1 MQVDFFCHH
10 MFYSKVNISII
21 TGFQKVRKVETTG
34 IYPLDKDNMPWQI
47 DSLDIQND
55 VAVDLFEQNQ
65 NSSSEILISTPRFS
79 TTNKKQ
85 TENPIEIFNLEKEN
99 NKDKVNSNS
108 ISSQSFNS
116 SRSLETKE
124 NEIQQA
130 IDKYESLN
138 T

>member
-85 TENPIEIFNLEKEN
+85 TENPIKRILIFFIFFLFLLLIIK
-99 NKDKVNSNS
+99 
-108 ISSQSFNS
+108 ILSSPF
-116 SRSLETKE
+116 
-124 NEIQQA
+124 
-130 IDKYESLN
+130 
-138 T
+138 

>member
-1 MQVDFFCHH
+1 MA
-10 MFYSKVNISII
+10 
-21 TGFQKVRKVETTG
+21 GFETTG
-34 IYPLDKDNMPWQI
+34 IYPLDKHDMLGQI

-65 NSSSEILISTPRFS
+65 NSSSEILISTPRFA
-79 TTNKKQ
+79 TANKKQ

-116 SRSLETKE
+116 SR
-124 NEIQQA
+124 I
-130 IDKYESLN
+130 
-138 T
+138 